1 MDYFHGFVSI
11 QSRGTVAL
19 PPALRRRYHLDEAGA
34 QVEILERGDGVFELR
49 PVLAVPA
56 TQAWFWTPEWQQKEQ
71 EAEDDVVA
79 GRVLE
84 FADVDRFLAHLGE
97 PDTSGSSPTSR
108 KVPARRRRVTP

>member
-1 MDYFHGFVSI
+1 MDYFHGFVSV

-34 QVEILERGDGVFELR
+34 QVEIVEREDGVFELR

-71 EAEDDVVA
+71 EAEADVAA

-84 FADVDRFLAHLGE
+84 FADVDRFLSHLGE
-97 PDTSGSSPTSR
+97 PDASASRPTGKKAPASR
-108 KVPARRRRVTP
+108 GRVAR